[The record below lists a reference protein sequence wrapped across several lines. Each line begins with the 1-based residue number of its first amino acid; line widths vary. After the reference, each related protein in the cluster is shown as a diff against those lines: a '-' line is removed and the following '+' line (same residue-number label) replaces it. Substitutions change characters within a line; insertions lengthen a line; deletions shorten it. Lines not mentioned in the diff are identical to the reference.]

1 MRVSDIKQQKRRTN
15 RVSIY
20 IDGKYSFSLDY
31 NTFVKSGIHLGD
43 EIDEKEIDTLQL
55 KDEYARALDYG
66 YLLLSYRDRSEY
78 ELRQRLLEKDFHV
91 DVVRDVLKF
100 FRDRNLLDD
109 RQFAKKWVENSISS
123 RPMGRIRMKHEL
135 KRKMVE
141 DGIIDEVVGELLND
155 DTEIKLA
162 RRLTEKKLETL
173 KSYPV
178 EVRKA
183 RLLRFLMNRGFNF
196 DVIKGLM
203 KEYFGDDI

>member
-91 DVVRDVLKF
+91 DVVREVLKF

-123 RPMGRIRMKHEL
+123 RPMGRIRIKHEL

-141 DGIIDEVVGELLND
+141 DGIIDEVVGELLDEN
-155 DTEIKLA
+155 TEIKLA

-178 EVRKA
+178 EVRKT

>member
-141 DGIIDEVVGELLND
+141 DGIIDEVVGELLDD